1 MRLVMVSETPPPL
14 PQQTPPPLRRKKT
27 DALWIGLLAFIA
39 AGLLLLIA
47 TWTMPRGALS
57 ALGTQN
63 VTSQGTEATPETG
76 RRVRTLS
83 MGGEFT
89 PLEIGAGNPLR
100 VGNEVKSI
108 VYVID
113 RSGSMS
119 GPRFREVGRALIDAI
134 EGLNDSQDF
143 AVILFESIPHP
154 IDRKLVAAT
163 PANKKRVRQ
172 ALARVV
178 PEGGTEPYT
187 AMRIAMDLSPEAI
200 VLLSDGEFSPAE
212 ASQITAY
219 NQARRNPITIHCIGL
234 EKDITT
240 LRRIAAGNGN
250 GIYVSVQI
258 QDVRSLRP

>member
-1 MRLVMVSETPPPL
+1 MVSETPPPL
-14 PQQTPPPLRRKKT
+14 PQQTPPPLRQKKT
-27 DALWIGLLAFIA
+27 VALWIGFIVFAAF
-39 AGLLLLIA
+39 GLLLIA
-47 TWTMPRGALS
+47 VSMSPRGAFS

-83 MGGEFT
+83 MGGEFK

-143 AVILFESIPHP
+143 AVILFESSPHP
-154 IDRKLVAAT
+154 IDRRLVAAT
-163 PANKKRVRQ
+163 SANKKRVRQ

-178 PEGGTEPYT
+178 PGGGTEPYA
-187 AMRIAMDLSPEAI
+187 AMKIALDLSPEAI

-212 ASQITAY
+212 ASQITGT

-234 EKDITT
+234 DKNITT
-240 LRRIAAGNGN
+240 LRQIAASNGN